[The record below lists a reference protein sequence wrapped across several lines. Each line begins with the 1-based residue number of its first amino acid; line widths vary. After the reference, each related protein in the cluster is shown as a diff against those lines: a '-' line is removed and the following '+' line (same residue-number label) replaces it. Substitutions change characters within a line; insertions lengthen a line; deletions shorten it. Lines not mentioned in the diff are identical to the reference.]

1 LEKTKIYNVN
11 PFLDIAIIIVFMRDC
26 NLFRWLSK
34 EKRSIVEPKLFVPK
48 ELDGAQLG
56 IVVFLPRVYNW
67 MKRAAHKVMAS
78 GNESFLFRNYFI
90 TEEKL
95 AVFHSYFGA
104 PLTVMLIEALIAGGI
119 NKLII
124 FGEAGAISPSISSG
138 EVLIPTFAIREE
150 GTSYHYLPPSAT
162 AKPSRQLQ
170 SKIKRLLAQQSISF
184 KEGGV
189 WTNDAF
195 FREPYDK
202 ILKYSRQGV
211 LGVDM
216 ECSAIFSVA
225 RFRKVQAASLLL
237 ITDELSTGCWKLFFH
252 TDNVIQ
258 NEKKVSKLLVNKW
271 HEFL

>member
-1 LEKTKIYNVN
+1 
-11 PFLDIAIIIVFMRDC
+11 MRDC
-26 NLFRWLSK
+26 RLFKWLSK
-34 EKRSIVEPKLFVPK
+34 EKRSVVEPQLLVPR
-48 ELDGAQLG
+48 ELNNAQLG

-67 MKRAAHKVMAS
+67 MKKAVHKIMFMEND
-78 GNESFLFRNYFI
+78 GFFFRSYFV

-104 PLTVMLIEALIAGGI
+104 PLTVMLVEALIAGGI

-124 FGEAGAISPSISSG
+124 FGEAGAISSSISSG

-150 GTSYHYLPPSAT
+150 GTSYHYLPPGAA

-189 WTNDAF
+189 WTIDAF
-195 FREPYDK
+195 FREPYEK
-202 ILKYSRQGV
+202 VLKYSRQGV
-211 LGVDM
+211 LGIDM
-216 ECSAIFSVA
+216 ECAAIFSVA

-237 ITDELSTGCWKLFFH
+237 IADELSTGSWKLFFH
-252 TDNVIQ
+252 TDDVIKK
-258 NEKKVSKLLVNKW
+258 EKKVSELLVNKW
-271 HEFL
+271 YEFL